1 MHKNNATNVC
11 FGVQEV
17 TGNKRVYRRSSQKQ
31 PTCWSFGEAGHIQ
44 QNCKKQATEGTPLAA
59 ANPEQDQGNCQ

>member
-17 TGNKRVYRRSSQKQ
+17 TGNKRVYQEN
-31 PTCWSFGEAGHIQ
+31 PPEIFTEAAHLL
-44 QNCKKQATEGTPLAA
+44 ELW
-59 ANPEQDQGNCQ
+59 